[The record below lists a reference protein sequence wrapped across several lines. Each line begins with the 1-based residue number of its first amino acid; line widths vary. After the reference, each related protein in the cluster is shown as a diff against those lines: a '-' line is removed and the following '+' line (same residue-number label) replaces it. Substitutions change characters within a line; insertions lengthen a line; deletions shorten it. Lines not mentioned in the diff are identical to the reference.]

1 MRREMLLE
9 RAFEHRFWLKLSAL
23 IISGFGAF
31 ALFVYLSTGRD
42 LGRSYG
48 EAMYTIYT
56 LKINIF
62 SLLLASVYSVVIV
75 ILTVVFIALVA
86 IFFSHKM
93 AGPLYRFRLEFER
106 LAGGD
111 LTGKTSFR
119 GRDQF
124 ALLAEEKNR
133 MVGSLA
139 GVVEGSRRDLEKL
152 REASAVLL
160 GQLKT
165 IEGIP
170 GSEDEEEAIRRSI
183 RRLDGLVEQV
193 RRGLQA
199 VKTAKS

>member
-1 MRREMLLE
+1 MLLE
-9 RAFEHRFWLKLSAL
+9 RAFEHRFWLKFCAL
-23 IISGFGAF
+23 IIAGFAAF

-93 AGPLYRFRLEFER
+93 AGPLFRFVHELER

-111 LTGKTSFR
+111 MTGRTSFR

-133 MVGSLA
+133 MVDSLA
-139 GVVEGSRRDLEKL
+139 EVVRATRGDLERL
-152 REASAVLL
+152 REASTVLL
-160 GQLKT
+160 GQLGT
-165 IEGIP
+165 IEGLP
-170 GSEDEEEAIRRSI
+170 ADAGEEEAIRRSI
-183 RRLDGLVEQV
+183 RRLDGLVEQT

-199 VKTAKS
+199 VRTTKV